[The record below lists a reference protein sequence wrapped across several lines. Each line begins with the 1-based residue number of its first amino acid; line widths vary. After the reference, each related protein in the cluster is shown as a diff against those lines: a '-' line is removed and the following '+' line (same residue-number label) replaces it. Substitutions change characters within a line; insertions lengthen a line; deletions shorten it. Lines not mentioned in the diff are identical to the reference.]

1 MAPAGALPPN
11 GRAVTTHRERKL
23 ARARQR
29 RYRRREREAL
39 LQVKVEVSR
48 SIVDRLIEDGFL
60 DDVDLSDPQSIDQAV
75 PAPVRPR
82 LLCETK
88 GW

>member
-1 MAPAGALPPN
+1 M
-11 GRAVTTHRERKL
+11 TTAREREL
-23 ARARQR
+23 ARERQR

-39 LQVKVEVSR
+39 FPVKVEVPW
-48 SIVDRLIEDGFL
+48 SIVDRLIADEFL
-60 DDVDLSDPQSIDQAV
+60 QEWELSDPQNIDQAV

>member
-1 MAPAGALPPN
+1 
-11 GRAVTTHRERKL
+11 VTTAREREL
-23 ARARQR
+23 NRQRQR

-39 LQVKVEVSR
+39 FLVKVEVPR
-48 SIVDRLIEDGFL
+48 SIVDRLIEDEFL
-60 DDVDLSDPQSIDQAV
+60 QEWELSDPQAIDQAV